1 MQAEVTKLSSELGK
15 AKQTVITLAEDL
27 KRKEIS
33 NPPPSR
39 HLAKESSS
47 QIPEM
52 KAGLLVRK
60 YVELYAQTRLETME
74 ALDNLPELDG
84 LDDLKSK
91 LLFSVIVV
99 SHFKQIFV

>member
-1 MQAEVTKLSSELGK
+1 MS
-15 AKQTVITLAEDL
+15 LADEL
-27 KRKEIS
+27 KRKETFPVQHHQMNGHHS
-33 NPPPSR
+33 HGP
-39 HLAKESSS
+39 AGQQGKEPAASGG
-47 QIPEM
+47 QIHEM

-74 ALDNLPELDG
+74 ALDSLPELDG

-99 SHFKQIFV
+99 SGT

>member
-1 MQAEVTKLSSELGK
+1 MS
-15 AKQTVITLAEDL
+15 LADEL
-27 KRKEIS
+27 KRKDTFPIQHQMNGHS
-33 NPPPSR
+33 NP
-39 HLAKESSS
+39 AQGKEPASG
-47 QIPEM
+47 QIHEM

-74 ALDNLPELDG
+74 ALDSLPELDG

-99 SHFKQIFV
+99 S